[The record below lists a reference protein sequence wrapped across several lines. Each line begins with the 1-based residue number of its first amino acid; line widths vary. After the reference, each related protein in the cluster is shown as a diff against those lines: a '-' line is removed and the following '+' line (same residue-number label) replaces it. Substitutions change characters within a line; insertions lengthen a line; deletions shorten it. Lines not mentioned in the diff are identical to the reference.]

1 MASVPFLRLQDLYL
15 SANNCCGGT
24 VLLKDRVEDALEMF
38 NRAHSGHDN
47 TNETAENTEF
57 QLLHAQIAEE
67 KHMPAG
73 FKNLFTHPSLR
84 KRTLLGFL
92 CLFGS
97 QAAGTQVINNYGPSL
112 YASLGYGTTETLLI
126 QSCWIT
132 TIVFGNI
139 LNAMALDKFGRRLLL
154 VLGFTG
160 CAGALIGESV
170 SVARYQTTGD
180 HSAAVAA
187 VFFLFFEV
195 TV

>member
-1 MASVPFLRLQDLYL
+1 MALVLFLRPQDLYS
-15 SANNCCGGT
+15 SADNFFGGT

-38 NRAHSGHDN
+38 NRAYLGRDII
-47 TNETAENTEF
+47 NETAENTEF
-57 QLLHAQIAEE
+57 QLLHAQIAQE
-67 KHMPAG
+67 KHLPAG
-73 FKNLFTHPSLR
+73 FKDLFTHPSLR
-84 KRTLLGFL
+84 KRTLIGFL

-112 YASLGYGTTETLLI
+112 YAGLGYSTTNTLLI

-139 LNAMALDKFGRRLLL
+139 VNAAALDKFGRRQLL

-160 CAGALIGESV
+160 CTAALIGESV

-195 TV
+195 AV

>member
-1 MASVPFLRLQDLYL
+1 M
-15 SANNCCGGT
+15 
-24 VLLKDRVEDALEMF
+24 LLKDRVEDALEMF
-38 NRAHSGHDN
+38 NRAHLGHDN

-73 FKNLFTHPSLR
+73 FKDLFTHPSLR

-112 YASLGYGTTETLLI
+112 YAGLGYGTTETLLI

-139 LNAMALDKFGRRLLL
+139 INAMALDKFGRRLLL

-187 VFFLFFEV
+187 IFFLFFEV

>member
-1 MASVPFLRLQDLYL
+1 
-15 SANNCCGGT
+15 
-24 VLLKDRVEDALEMF
+24 MF
-38 NRAHSGHDN
+38 NRAYSGRGI
-47 TNETAENTEF
+47 TNETTENTEF
-57 QLLHAQIAEE
+57 QLLHAQILQE

-73 FKNLFTHPSLR
+73 FKDLFTHPSLR
-84 KRTLLGFL
+84 KRTLIGFL

-112 YASLGYGTTETLLI
+112 YAGLGYSTTNTLLI

-139 LNAMALDKFGRRLLL
+139 VNAAALDKFGRRLLL

-160 CAGALIGESV
+160 CTAALIGESV
-170 SVARYQTTGD
+170 SVARYQTTGE

-195 TV
+195 VV